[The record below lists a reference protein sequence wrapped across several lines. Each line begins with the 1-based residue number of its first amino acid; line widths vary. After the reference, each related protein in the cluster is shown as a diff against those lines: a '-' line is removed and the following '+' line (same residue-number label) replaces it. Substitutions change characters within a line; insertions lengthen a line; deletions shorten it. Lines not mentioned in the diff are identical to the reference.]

1 VNLQLSNTL
10 TRRKEPFVPRDEGR
24 VGMYLCGPT
33 VYGET
38 HIGNLR
44 NVVVF
49 DVLRR
54 HLVASGY
61 EVLYVR
67 NLTDVD
73 DKIIAA
79 AGHDPLRAFV
89 VAERWARVYEEV
101 TAALGALPPDI
112 VPRASGHIP
121 EMLALIARLLD
132 HGLAYQAGGDVFF
145 AVGKWPDYGKLS
157 GRDVAE
163 LRSGA
168 RVEVNPEKRDP
179 LDFVLWKGAKPGEPT
194 WDSPWGPGR
203 PGWHIECSA
212 MAAKYLGTGFDIHGG
227 GEDLV
232 FPHHENEIAQ
242 SEGATGDPFAR
253 YWLHNAFLEVK
264 GEKMAKS
271 VGNVVSPRELLRR
284 YRGVVLRY
292 ALLGAHYRSPLE
304 FSNEALDD
312 AAASYQRLAT
322 FAVNAARALPP
333 ADEDPA
339 RAPGP
344 AGTGH
349 PAPPRSP
356 AGGLALVGEGGWR
369 ERFLAALD
377 DDLNVP
383 AALAVLFDL
392 VADTNPLI
400 GKAERGDA
408 AASYQR
414 LATFAVNAARALPP
428 AEEDPAPAPGPAGTG
443 HPAPPRAPAGGLA
456 LVGEGG
462 WRERFLAA
470 LDDDLNVPAA
480 LAVLFDLVADTNPLI
495 GKAERGDAAA
505 AGKLRERLALFGD
518 LAARLGFMP
527 LLDLP
532 DQAAFPAVLDL
543 VLDLRERA
551 RAARDFAAADMVRER
566 LAAAGIRVEDRVGG
580 PRWHLGR

>member
-1 VNLQLSNTL
+1 VNLQLTNTL

-24 VGMYLCGPT
+24 VGIYLCGPT

-54 HLVASGY
+54 HLLASGFD
-61 EVLYVR
+61 VLYVR
-67 NLTDVD
+67 NITDVD

-89 VAERWARVYEEV
+89 VAEHWTRVYDEV

-121 EMLALIARLLD
+121 EMLALIARLVD
-132 HGLAYQAGGDVFF
+132 NGLAYQAGGDVFF
-145 AVGKWPDYGKLS
+145 SVGKWPDYGKLS
-157 GRDVAE
+157 GRDLAE

-168 RVEVNPEKRDP
+168 RVEVNPDKRDP
-179 LDFVLWKGAKPGEPT
+179 LDFVLWKGAKPGEPS
-194 WDSPWGPGR
+194 WASPWGPGR

-212 MAAKYLGTGFDIHGG
+212 MSAKYLGPGFDIHGG
-227 GEDLV
+227 GEDLI

-242 SEGATGDPFAR
+242 FEGATGEPFAR
-253 YWLHNAFLEVK
+253 HWLHNAFLEVR

-271 VGNVVSPRELLRR
+271 VGNVVGARELLGR

-304 FSNEALDD
+304 FSDEAIDD
-312 AAASYQRLAT
+312 AAASYERLAT
-322 FAVNAARALPP
+322 FAVNAARALQPSGESP
-333 ADEDPA
+333 AEPPA
-339 RAPGP
+339 RA
-344 AGTGH
+344 GTGG
-349 PAPPRSP
+349 ARR
-356 AGGLALVGEGGWR
+356 LTVVEEGAWR
-369 ERFLAALD
+369 ERF
-377 DDLNVP
+377 V
-383 AALAVLFDL
+383 
-392 VADTNPLI
+392 
-400 GKAERGDA
+400 
-408 AASYQR
+408 
-414 LATFAVNAARALPP
+414 
-428 AEEDPAPAPGPAGTG
+428 
-443 HPAPPRAPAGGLA
+443 
-456 LVGEGG
+456 
-462 WRERFLAA
+462 AA

-505 AGKLRERLALFGD
+505 AGKLRERLALFNG
-518 LAARLGFMP
+518 LAGRLGFTP

-532 DQAAFPAVLDL
+532 DRAAFPAVLDL

-551 RAARDFAAADMVRER
+551 RAARDFAAADMIRDR
-566 LAAAGIRVEDRVGG
+566 LAEVGIRVEDRVGG
-580 PRWHLGR
+580 PRWHLAR

>member
-10 TRRKEPFVPRDEGR
+10 TRRKEPFVPRDGGR

-54 HLVASGY
+54 HLMASGY
-61 EVLYVR
+61 EVVYVR

-101 TAALGALPPDI
+101 AAALGALPPDI

-194 WDSPWGPGR
+194 WDSPWGAGR

-242 SEGATGDPFAR
+242 SEGATGAPFAR

-304 FSNEALDD
+304 FSDEALND

-322 FAVNAARALPP
+322 FAVNAARALPSSEESERGS
-333 ADEDPA
+333 A
-339 RAPGP
+339 APGG
-344 AGTGH
+344 A
-349 PAPPRSP
+349 PAPPPAP

-369 ERFLAALD
+369 ERFVAALD

-392 VADTNPLI
+392 VA
-400 GKAERGDA
+400 E
-408 AASYQR
+408 
-414 LATFAVNAARALPP
+414 
-428 AEEDPAPAPGPAGTG
+428 
-443 HPAPPRAPAGGLA
+443 
-456 LVGEGG
+456 
-462 WRERFLAA
+462 
-470 LDDDLNVPAA
+470 
-480 LAVLFDLVADTNPLI
+480 TNPLI

-518 LAARLGFMP
+518 LAARLGFTP

-551 RAARDFAAADMVRER
+551 RAARDFAAADMIRER

>member
-1 VNLQLSNTL
+1 VNLQLTNTL

-24 VGMYLCGPT
+24 VGIYLCGPT

-54 HLVASGY
+54 HLLASGFD
-61 EVLYVR
+61 VLYVR
-67 NLTDVD
+67 NITDVD

-89 VAERWARVYEEV
+89 VAEHWTRVYDEV

-121 EMLALIARLLD
+121 EMLALIARLVD
-132 HGLAYQAGGDVFF
+132 NGLAYQAGGDVFF
-145 AVGKWPDYGKLS
+145 SVGKWPDYGKLS
-157 GRDVAE
+157 GRDLAE

-168 RVEVNPEKRDP
+168 RVEVNPDKRDP
-179 LDFVLWKGAKPGEPT
+179 LDFVLWKGAKPGEPS
-194 WDSPWGPGR
+194 WASPWGPGR

-212 MAAKYLGTGFDIHGG
+212 MSAKYLGPGFDIHGG
-227 GEDLV
+227 GEDLI

-242 SEGATGDPFAR
+242 FEGATGAPFAR
-253 YWLHNAFLEVK
+253 HWLHNAFLEVR

-271 VGNVVSPRELLRR
+271 VGNVVGARELLGR

-304 FSNEALDD
+304 FSDEAIDD
-312 AAASYQRLAT
+312 AAASYERLAT
-322 FAVNAARALPP
+322 FAVNAARALQPSGESP
-333 ADEDPA
+333 AEPPA
-339 RAPGP
+339 RA
-344 AGTGH
+344 GTGG
-349 PAPPRSP
+349 ARR
-356 AGGLALVGEGGWR
+356 LTVVEEGAWR
-369 ERFLAALD
+369 ERF
-377 DDLNVP
+377 V
-383 AALAVLFDL
+383 
-392 VADTNPLI
+392 
-400 GKAERGDA
+400 
-408 AASYQR
+408 
-414 LATFAVNAARALPP
+414 
-428 AEEDPAPAPGPAGTG
+428 
-443 HPAPPRAPAGGLA
+443 
-456 LVGEGG
+456 
-462 WRERFLAA
+462 AA

-505 AGKLRERLALFGD
+505 AGKLRERLALFNG
-518 LAARLGFMP
+518 LAGRLGFTP

-532 DQAAFPAVLDL
+532 DRAAFPAVLDL

-551 RAARDFAAADMVRER
+551 RAARDFAAADMIRDH
-566 LAAAGIRVEDRVGG
+566 LAEVGIRVEDRVGG
-580 PRWHLGR
+580 PRWHLAR

>member
-1 VNLQLSNTL
+1 VNLQLTNTL

-54 HLVASGY
+54 HLVASGS

-89 VAERWARVYEEV
+89 VAEHWARVYDEV
-101 TAALGALPPDI
+101 TTALGALPPDI

-121 EMLALIARLLD
+121 EMLALIARLLE

-157 GRDVAE
+157 GRDLGE
-163 LRSGA
+163 LRAGA

-212 MAAKYLGTGFDIHGG
+212 MAGRYLGAGFDIHGG
-227 GEDLV
+227 GEDLI

-242 SEGATGDPFAR
+242 SEGATGEPFAR
-253 YWLHNAFLEVK
+253 YWLHNAFLELK

-271 VGNVVSPRELLRR
+271 VGNVVSPRELLRHH
-284 YRGVVLRY
+284 RGVVLRY

-304 FSNEALDD
+304 FSEEVLAD
-312 AAASYQRLAT
+312 AAASYDRLAT
-322 FAVNAARALPP
+322 FATNAALALARGDGPGADGDADGRPP
-333 ADEDPA
+333 A
-339 RAPGP
+339 
-344 AGTGH
+344 
-349 PAPPRSP
+349 PAPAP
-356 AGGLALVGEGGWR
+356 GGWR
-369 ERFLAALD
+369 GRFQAALD

-392 VADTNPLI
+392 VAEANPLMVRL
-400 GKAERGDA
+400 ERGEA
-408 AASYQR
+408 GATETLR
-414 LATFAVNAARALPP
+414 GRFATFL
-428 AEEDPAPAPGPAGTG
+428 
-443 HPAPPRAPAGGLA
+443 
-456 LVGEGG
+456 
-462 WRERFLAA
+462 
-470 LDDDLNVPAA
+470 
-480 LAVLFDLVADTNPLI
+480 
-495 GKAERGDAAA
+495 
-505 AGKLRERLALFGD
+505 D
-518 LAARLGFMP
+518 LAGRLGFTP
-527 LLDLP
+527 LDDLP
-532 DQAAFPAVLDL
+532 DPAAFRPVLDL
-543 VLDLRERA
+543 LLDLRERA
-551 RAARDFAAADMVRER
+551 RAARDFAAADAIRDR
-566 LAAAGIRVEDRVGG
+566 LASAGIRVEDRPGG
-580 PRWHLGR
+580 PRWHLLP

>member
-1 VNLQLSNTL
+1 MNLHLSNTL

-24 VGMYLCGPT
+24 VGIYLCGVT
-33 VYGET
+33 VYSEP

-67 NLTDVD
+67 NITDVD

-89 VAERWARVYEEV
+89 VAERWARVYDEV
-101 TAALGALPPDI
+101 TAALGTLPPDI

-121 EMLALIARLLD
+121 EMLALIARLVD

-145 AVGKWPDYGKLS
+145 SVGKWPEYGKLS
-157 GRDVAE
+157 GRDLGE

-168 RVEVNPEKRDP
+168 RVEVNPDKRDP

-194 WDSPWGPGR
+194 WESPWGPGR

-212 MAAKYLGTGFDIHGG
+212 MAAKYLGPGFDIHGG
-227 GEDLV
+227 GQELV

-242 SEGATGDPFAR
+242 SEGATGEPFAR
-253 YWLHNAFLEVK
+253 YWLHNAFLEVR

-271 VGNVVSPRELLRR
+271 VGNVVGARELLRR

-304 FSNEALDD
+304 FSDEALDD
-312 AAASYQRLAT
+312 AAASYERLAT
-322 FAVNAARALPP
+322 FAVNAARALQPP
-333 ADEDPA
+333 GD
-339 RAPGP
+339 GP
-344 AGTGH
+344 AGPPGTGGAGGQAL
-349 PAPPRSP
+349 PDPGAAGGQPPPRP
-356 AGGLALVGEGGWR
+356 AVALALVEEGGWR
-369 ERFLAALD
+369 ERFVAALD

-392 VADTNPLI
+392 VA
-400 GKAERGDA
+400 E
-408 AASYQR
+408 
-414 LATFAVNAARALPP
+414 
-428 AEEDPAPAPGPAGTG
+428 
-443 HPAPPRAPAGGLA
+443 
-456 LVGEGG
+456 
-462 WRERFLAA
+462 
-470 LDDDLNVPAA
+470 
-480 LAVLFDLVADTNPLI
+480 TNPLI

-505 AGKLRERLALFGD
+505 AGKLRARLALFGD
-518 LAARLGFMP
+518 LAARLGFTP

-580 PRWHLGR
+580 PRWHLAR

>member
-1 VNLQLSNTL
+1 VALQLYNTL
-10 TRRKEPFVPRDEGR
+10 TRRKEPFTPRDEGR

-61 EVLYVR
+61 EVVYVR
-67 NLTDVD
+67 NITDVD

-89 VAERWARVYEEV
+89 VAEHWTRVYEEL

-112 VPRASGHIP
+112 APRASGHIP
-121 EMLALIARLLD
+121 EMLALIASLVDR
-132 HGLAYQAGGDVFF
+132 GLAYRAGGDVFF
-145 AVGKWPDYGKLS
+145 SVGKWPQYGKLS
-157 GRDVAE
+157 GRDVSE
-163 LRSGA
+163 LRAGA
-168 RVEVNPEKRDP
+168 RVEVNPDKRDP

-212 MAAKYLGTGFDIHGG
+212 MASKYLGANFDIHGG
-227 GEDLV
+227 GEDLI

-242 SEGATGDPFAR
+242 FEGATGEPFACC
-253 YWLHNAFLEVK
+253 WLHNAFLEVK

-271 VGNVVSPRELLRR
+271 VGNVVSPRDLLRR
-284 YRGVVLRY
+284 YRGVVLRF

-304 FSNEALDD
+304 FSDEALED
-312 AAASYQRLAT
+312 ARASYERLST
-322 FAVNAARALPP
+322 FATNAARALPP
-333 ADEDPA
+333 SREG
-339 RAPGP
+339 GP
-344 AGTGH
+344 AG
-349 PAPPRSP
+349 
-356 AGGLALVGEGGWR
+356 AG
-369 ERFLAALD
+369 
-377 DDLNVP
+377 
-383 AALAVLFDL
+383 
-392 VADTNPLI
+392 
-400 GKAERGDA
+400 A
-408 AASYQR
+408 AAG
-414 LATFAVNAARALPP
+414 TAVASGPVGVAG
-428 AEEDPAPAPGPAGTG
+428 ED
-443 HPAPPRAPAGGLA
+443 
-456 LVGEGG
+456 G

-505 AGKLRERLALFGD
+505 AGTLRQRLATFGD
-518 LAARLGFMP
+518 LAGRLGFTP

-532 DQAAFPAVLDL
+532 DPAAFPAVLDL

-551 RAARDFAAADMVRER
+551 RAARDFAAADLVRER
-566 LAAAGIRVEDRVGG
+566 LAAVGIRVEDRIGG
-580 PRWHLGR
+580 PRWHLAR

>member
-24 VGMYLCGPT
+24 VGIYLCGPT

-89 VAERWARVYEEV
+89 VAERWARVYDEV
-101 TAALGALPPDI
+101 TTALGALPPDI
-112 VPRASGHIP
+112 VPRASGHVP
-121 EMLALIARLLD
+121 EMLALIARLLE

-157 GRDVAE
+157 GRDVGE
-163 LRSGA
+163 LRAGA
-168 RVEVNPEKRDP
+168 RVEVNPDKRDP

-212 MAAKYLGTGFDIHGG
+212 MAARYLGAGFDIHGG

-242 SEGATGDPFAR
+242 SEGATGEPFAR

-271 VGNVVSPRELLRR
+271 VGNVVSPRALLRR

-312 AAASYQRLAT
+312 AAASYERLAT

-333 ADEDPA
+333 SGEDPA
-339 RAPGP
+339 PP
-344 AGTGH
+344 PP
-349 PAPPRSP
+349 PAP
-356 AGGLALVGEGGWR
+356 AVALAVVGEGGWR
-369 ERFLAALD
+369 ERFVAALD

-383 AALAVLFDL
+383 AALAVLFEL
-392 VADTNPLI
+392 VA
-400 GKAERGDA
+400 E
-408 AASYQR
+408 
-414 LATFAVNAARALPP
+414 
-428 AEEDPAPAPGPAGTG
+428 
-443 HPAPPRAPAGGLA
+443 
-456 LVGEGG
+456 
-462 WRERFLAA
+462 
-470 LDDDLNVPAA
+470 
-480 LAVLFDLVADTNPLI
+480 TNPLI

-518 LAARLGFMP
+518 LAARLGFTP

-580 PRWHLGR
+580 PRWHLAR